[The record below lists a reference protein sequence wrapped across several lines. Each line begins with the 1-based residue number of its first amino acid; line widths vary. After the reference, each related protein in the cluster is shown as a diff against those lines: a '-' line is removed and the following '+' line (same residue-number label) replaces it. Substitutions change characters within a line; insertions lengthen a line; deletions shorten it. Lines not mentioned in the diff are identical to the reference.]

1 MINDILISLKDNIQK
16 RSTNPILGTFTIVY
30 IIHNWELFY
39 SVLFFDSSLNLE
51 QRLQYIRNYY
61 HYHNFWENFFIC
73 IVISLLMVL
82 LTYASLA
89 IGRYISS
96 FYSSKIEMRIFE
108 ITDNKKIVLKTE
120 YDNLMKTKN
129 IFMENYENERKE
141 KTDIINER
149 DLQYRKYLDMIASKN
164 ENETIS
170 NLTAEVE
177 SIRIQ
182 LSAKN
187 TEIESLKKQSQDKD
201 QLINKLN
208 VELSEQESADNTRKD
223 SKMSAALLD
232 DLNRKHLLALF
243 QKAAFDSNSGKH
255 YWGTPTSEFDYF
267 FQNNILKIVRNKTSN
282 EYKFELTKQGTEIY
296 DLLLKKKLVDK
307 NIK

>member
-16 RSTNPILGTFTIVY
+16 RSTNPILGTFTVVY

-39 SVLFFDSSLNLE
+39 SVLFFDSSLSLE

-96 FYSSKIEMRIFE
+96 FYSSKIEKKIFE

-120 YDNLMKTKN
+120 YDILMKTKN
-129 IFMENYENERKE
+129 MFMSNYENERKE

-164 ENETIS
+164 DNETIS
-170 NLTAEVE
+170 DLTAEVE
-177 SIRIQ
+177 SIRFQ

-201 QLINKLN
+201 QQINKLYK
-208 VELSEQESADNTRKD
+208 EFSEQGRPDNTRQG
-223 SKMSAALLD
+223 SGMNEILLD
-232 DLNRKHLLALF
+232 DLIKNHLLALF
-243 QKAAFDSNSGKH
+243 QKAAFDSISDKY
-255 YWGTPTSEFDYF
+255 YWGQPTSEFDYF
-267 FQNNILKIVRNKTSN
+267 FENNILKIVRNSN
-282 EYKFELTKQGTEIY
+282 LSEYKFELTKQGAEIY

-307 NIK
+307 SIK